1 VAGLILAAVAGLLV
15 PPPLHV
21 EVGLQPHL
29 LQPHLSESPATSITG
44 RVRFGESLQ
53 PAQHDRLV
61 IHAALAVSESLGDT
75 VEAVVGADGTFVL
88 EGVSGP
94 RIIRVASQGT
104 DGVQWWFESVLW
116 NGRDIT
122 NEPMDFSREP
132 AGELVVVMALRP
144 TAIVG
149 SVEDVAGIPMTGA
162 CVVMLPADPDQQR
175 GWSTAVGTTTADR
188 RGRFYFTG
196 MPPGEYRVEGIGEV
210 CPDRIAL
217 LDDADVLMRRATAV
231 TVGAGK
237 VARIVVTGET
247 TSAAR
252 W

>member
-1 VAGLILAAVAGLLV
+1 MSLA
-15 PPPLHV
+15 
-21 EVGLQPHL
+21 
-29 LQPHLSESPATSITG
+29 G
-44 RVRFGESLQ
+44 RVRFGESPQ

-61 IHAALAVSESLGDT
+61 IHAALAVSESLGAA

-88 EGVSGP
+88 EDLSGP
-94 RIIRVASQGT
+94 RIIRVASQGA

-122 NEPMDFSREP
+122 NEPVDFSREP
-132 AGELVVVMALRP
+132 HGELVVVMALRP

-149 SVEDVAGIPMTGA
+149 SVEDVAGIPMIGA
-162 CVVMLPADPDQQR
+162 CVVMLPADVDLQR

-196 MPPGEYRVEGIGEV
+196 MPPGEYRVEGLGQE
-210 CPDRIAL
+210 CPDRAAV
-217 LDDADVLMRRATAV
+217 LDDAAALMRRATAV
-231 TVGAGK
+231 TVGAGR

-247 TSAAR
+247 MSAR

>member
-1 VAGLILAAVAGLLV
+1 VAGLIVAALAGLLISA
-15 PPPLHV
+15 
-21 EVGLQPHL
+21 QPD
-29 LQPHLSESPATSITG
+29 LSASPAASIAG

-61 IHAALAVSESLGDT
+61 VRAALAVSESLGAA

-88 EGVSGP
+88 EGMGGP
-94 RIIRVASQGT
+94 RVIRVASQGG

-122 NEPMDFSREP
+122 NEPVDFSREP
-132 AGELVVVMALRP
+132 AGQLVIVMALRP

-149 SVEDVAGIPMTGA
+149 SVEDIAGIPMTGA
-162 CVVMLPADPDQQR
+162 CVVMLPTDEDQQR

-196 MPPGEYRVEGIGEV
+196 MPPGDYRVEGLGHE
-210 CPDRIAL
+210 CPDRVAL
-217 LDDADVLMRRATAV
+217 LGEAAALMRRATAV